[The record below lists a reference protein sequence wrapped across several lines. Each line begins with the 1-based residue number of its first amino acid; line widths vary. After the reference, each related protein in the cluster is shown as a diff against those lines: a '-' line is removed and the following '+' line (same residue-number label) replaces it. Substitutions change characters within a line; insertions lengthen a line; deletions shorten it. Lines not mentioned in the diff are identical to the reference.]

1 MASGRSHPDGRRT
14 CSHDAEGLLRG
25 LSSDGRPRDGTATA
39 TLAFYV
45 ISQLSDEQ
53 FLSWGWRIPFLVSAV
68 LIVIGLVI
76 RLTLAE
82 SPDFAAVRERSGVV
96 RLPIAV
102 AFRKHWKQILLV
114 AGAYFSQGV
123 FAYICVA

>member
-1 MASGRSHPDGRRT
+1 MAVEHAPTTRKGFY
-14 CSHDAEGLLRG
+14 GLPT
-25 LSSDGRPRDGTATA
+25 DGRPGRHRDRNPG
-39 TLAFYV
+39 LYV